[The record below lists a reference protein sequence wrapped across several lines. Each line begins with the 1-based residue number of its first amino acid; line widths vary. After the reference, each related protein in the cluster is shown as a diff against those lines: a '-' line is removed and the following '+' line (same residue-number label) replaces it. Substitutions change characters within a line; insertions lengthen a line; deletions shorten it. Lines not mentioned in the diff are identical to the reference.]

1 MLITKQGLMML
12 PLLGGLSIYVPTLA
26 NTLVKTYTLEKP
38 TTPSCSYVA
47 EANLDRAPENFGEME
62 SITGGVDASAMASFC
77 LVQMPAWA
85 VAQEANALR
94 AWKNRYLNQCPP
106 FEQNRRNA
114 NAEPSEAHWAYFFK
128 HNAARAFLRSAPSSD
143 NDHEIH

>member
-1 MLITKQGLMML
+1 MSITKPGLVML

-26 NTLVKTYTLEKP
+26 NTLVTACTLEKAAD
-38 TTPSCSYVA
+38 PSCSHVA
-47 EANLDRAPENFGEME
+47 KASLDQTPEDFGEIGSVISE
-62 SITGGVDASAMASFC
+62 ADANAMASFC
-77 LVQMPAWA
+77 LVQVPAWA

-94 AWKNRYLNQCPP
+94 AWKNLCLNQCSP
-106 FEQNRRNA
+106 FEHDHRNA

-128 HNAARAFLRSAPSSD
+128 HNAARAFLRSVPSSD